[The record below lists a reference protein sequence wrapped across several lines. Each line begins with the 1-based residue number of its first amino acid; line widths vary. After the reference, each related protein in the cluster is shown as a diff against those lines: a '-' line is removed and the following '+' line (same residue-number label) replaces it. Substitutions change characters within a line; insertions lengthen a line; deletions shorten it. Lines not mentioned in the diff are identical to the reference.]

1 MSTGRRSIPS
11 SRSHPSF
18 TTAATHG
25 YSLGSHSS
33 TSDGEAQGRGKEAT
47 GTRTKRQAG
56 LSTEQYLPSGVRNNE
71 IEQVCENINEKLLVN
86 AMTLD
91 VSSRSSRDHSVSK
104 LHHENQA
111 AFNSAELQ
119 KHERLGQGSQAN
131 ERTMI
136 RGRTSKSP
144 KITPWRKCAL
154 CSIAMRT
161 QTDFLKHLRDKH
173 CAKEG
178 GSFVCRY
185 GLHGVCPTLPVDG
198 VSDIDYEYHV
208 AKDHMMDEG
217 KILRCQ
223 LSTLVL
229 GRVTWATKQV

>member
-18 TTAATHG
+18 TTATHG

-33 TSDGEAQGRGKEAT
+33 TSDGEAQGRGKEATT

-91 VSSRSSRDHSVSK
+91 VSSRSRDHSVLK
-104 LHHENQA
+104 HENQA
-111 AFNSAELQ
+111 SFNSAELQ

-144 KITPWRKCAL
+144 MITPWRKCAL

-217 KILRCQ
+217 KILRSQ
-223 LSTLVL
+223 LSTWVL
-229 GRVTWATKQV
+229 ERVTWATKHV

>member
-18 TTAATHG
+18 TTATHG

-33 TSDGEAQGRGKEAT
+33 TSDGEAQGRGKEATT

-91 VSSRSSRDHSVSK
+91 VSSRSRDHSVLK
-104 LHHENQA
+104 HENQA
-111 AFNSAELQ
+111 SFNSAEPL

-144 KITPWRKCAL
+144 MITPWRKCAL

-217 KILRCQ
+217 KILR
-223 LSTLVL
+223 LSTWVL
-229 GRVTWATKQV
+229 ERVTWATKHV